1 MRSVMTS
8 ADYMRNGISGS
19 TPGSPIGHHGAPRAE
34 IIAPD
39 GGFTITS
46 MEELE
51 AAIRGYNVAAN
62 GVAVTPDTALRV
74 GAVFGC
80 MRVLCGPPAT
90 LPFQVKRRVDDRT
103 RANASD
109 TRIWSILNRKPNSW
123 QKPAVFKRML
133 TAHVILRGN
142 GYALKVNA
150 TRGGI
155 QELIPLHPDRVEPI
169 QNDDLTVDYKWTRK
183 NGTQITVPG
192 ADMLHLMLFTFD
204 GVKGVT
210 PITYAR
216 ETIGL
221 SLGMDRH
228 MGKIAGN
235 GARASGVL
243 KSPNKLSDPAYENL
257 KKSIEQYRAGGDKE
271 GEIMLLEEG
280 LEYQQIGLSPEDM
293 QWIEGRKL
301 SRSEICMFL
310 GVPPSMIGD
319 NSGNDSNWGTGLEQ
333 KKNGFLAFTEEDYLT
348 MWEEAINLDCCDSE
362 DLYARFN
369 RSALVQS
376 DTKARWEAYVKALQ
390 WGVMSPNE
398 VREKEDMNPREGG
411 DIYYPPPNTAGT
423 VDKETDDEPTDP
435 KRD

>member
-1 MRSVMTS
+1 MGSVMTS
-8 ADYMRNGISGS
+8 AEYLRNGISGPARAAPARS
-19 TPGSPIGHHGAPRAE
+19 SASPRAE
-34 IIAPD
+34 VISPD
-39 GGFTITS
+39 GGFTITT
-46 MEELE
+46 MGELE
-51 AAIRGYNVAAN
+51 AAIRGTLVASN
-62 GVAVTPDTALRV
+62 GVAVTPDTALRA

-80 MRVLCGPPAT
+80 VRVLCGPPAT

-142 GYALKVNA
+142 GYALKVKA

-155 QELIPLHPDRVEPI
+155 QQLIPLHPDRVEPV

-183 NGTQITVPG
+183 NGTQIVVPG

-204 GVKGVT
+204 GIKGVT

-216 ETIGL
+216 ETIAL

-228 MGKIAGN
+228 MGKIAAN

-243 KSPNKLSDPAYENL
+243 KSPNSLSDPAYEKL
-257 KKSIEQYRAGGDKE
+257 KKSLDEYRAGGDKE

-293 QWIEGRKL
+293 EWIEGRKL

-319 NSGNDSNWGTGLEQ
+319 NSGSDSNWGTGIEQ
-333 KKNGFLAFTEEDYLT
+333 KVNGFLAFTEEDYLT
-348 MWEEAINLDCCDSE
+348 MWEEGINLDCLDSD
-362 DLYARFN
+362 DLYAKFN
-369 RSALVQS
+369 RAALVKS
-376 DTKARWEAYVKALQ
+376 DIKARWDAYVKALQ

-398 VREKEDMNPREGG
+398 VREKEDMNPRDGG
-411 DIYYPPPNTAGT
+411 DIYYPPPNTAGKSG
-423 VDKETDDEPTDP
+423 DKENDDEPTEP
-435 KRD
+435 K